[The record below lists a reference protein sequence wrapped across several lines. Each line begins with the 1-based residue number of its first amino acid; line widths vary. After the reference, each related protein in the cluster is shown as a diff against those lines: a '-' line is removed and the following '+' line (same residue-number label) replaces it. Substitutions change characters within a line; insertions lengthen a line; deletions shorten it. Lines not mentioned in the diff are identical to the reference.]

1 MCRDSRF
8 PYNFLAFYPISVI
21 SSAYQKA
28 GRALHFKWKFIF
40 RKWKRKGKKEDEHF
54 QLLYY
59 LRYIDK
65 CDTDGFLNHRKLQIC
80 KRFPTKLFRFAEPT
94 SFVDLIDLQNRL
106 KTRFFFHVNQ
116 VQKSCYF
123 FKTNYRG
130 GESFADL

>member
-1 MCRDSRF
+1 MK
-8 PYNFLAFYPISVI
+8 V
-21 SSAYQKA
+21 
-28 GRALHFKWKFIF
+28 F
-40 RKWKRKGKKEDEHF
+40 RKHFIIEEKTFKKSQTNNEKNEEENF

-65 CDTDGFLNHRKLQIC
+65 CDIDGFLNHRKLQIC
-80 KRFPTKLFRFAEPT
+80 KRFPTKLFSFEEPT

-106 KTRFFFHVNQ
+106 KTRVFHVNQ

-130 GESFADL
+130 GESFTYL